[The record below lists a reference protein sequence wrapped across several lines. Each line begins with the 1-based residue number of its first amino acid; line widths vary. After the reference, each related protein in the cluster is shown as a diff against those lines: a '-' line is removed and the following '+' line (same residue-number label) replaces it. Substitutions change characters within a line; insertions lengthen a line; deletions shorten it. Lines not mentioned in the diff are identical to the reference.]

1 MMRVA
6 GYSVMLVVLAA
17 LGGCAT
23 GVQPNDPYAIRVDQL
38 SQQVDRLQRVVT
50 NQNQVSLGQ
59 RLDQLAEQ
67 VRTLRGQ
74 VQELAHAVD
83 ESNRRQRDL
92 YQDLD
97 QRLRALETGTA
108 AGANQGASMV
118 PGSESGRTA
127 YDHAFNLLQ
136 QGNYQQAEG
145 AFTAFLAQHADS
157 DLADNAE
164 YWLGEARYVS
174 RDFKGAVQA
183 FQAVANGYPDSP
195 KVPGALLKMG
205 YSYAE
210 LEQWDEAKQALR
222 QVVQNYGDS
231 TEARLA
237 RDRLKQL
244 KSQGH

>member
-1 MMRVA
+1 MSRVA

-38 SQQVDRLQRVVT
+38 SQQVDRLQRVVS
-50 NQNQVSLGQ
+50 NQNQVSLAQ

-67 VRTLRGQ
+67 VRILRGQ

-97 QRLRALETGTA
+97 QRLRALETGTT
-108 AGANQGASMV
+108 AGVQGTSTI
-118 PGSESGRTA
+118 PGSENGRTA

-145 AFTAFLAQHADS
+145 AFTSFLAQHADS

-183 FQAVANGYPDSP
+183 FQAVVNGYPESP

-210 LEQWDEAKQALR
+210 LEQWDEAKQALQ
-222 QVVQNYGDS
+222 QVVQKYADS